1 MVKCSAYTCDIML
14 PLDSAF
20 PASFKTPTPSIDSIR
35 PNNQPTKSKKS
46 YKTIKLLTNCIKLIW
61 STYTELRAEKCSPKT
76 GSDKFNMFRQ
86 GRKNA
91 REQKSYCTAW
101 THKPEP
107 ST

>member
-1 MVKCSAYTCDIML
+1 MVKHSTYTCDIML

-20 PASFKTPTPSIDSIR
+20 PVSKTPAPSIDFIR
-35 PNNQPTKSKKS
+35 PNNQSTKSKK

-76 GSDKFNMFRQ
+76 DSDKINMFRP
-86 GRKNA
+86 GRNNA
-91 REQKSYCTAW
+91 REKKSYCTAW